1 MHSVR
6 GTDFANLSILEN
18 ASHATAMTVKAG
30 EIMAN
35 YKHKTLTIR
44 TLALIT
50 VLAAGNACATT
61 TFATIT
67 VSQRPGTQL
76 VDIAYDVS
84 SSLTNVVTVSLVV
97 SNATGLVT
105 ATYFT
110 GDIGDGVAAGTG
122 RKIVWN
128 GGADQNGQNLSSLRV
143 SLTASD
149 SSTPPPAG
157 MVAIPSGTFLMGL
170 LEASQDANPQH
181 TVTLSAF
188 TMDKMEVAKST
199 WEQVASWA
207 STHGYDIG
215 KNSAVGKASTH
226 PVAQMT
232 WFSALKWC
240 NARSEMEGLTPCYTN
255 TDGSVYRTGTFNG
268 SCNWAANG
276 YRLPSEAEWEYAARG
291 GAAEKRFPWSGS
303 DEIKHVWANY
313 RSSSGYTY
321 DTSET
326 RGFHPDYSTSEPY
339 TSPVGSFAPNGYG
352 LYDMAGN
359 VYEWCWDWHSAT
371 YYSGSSDHDPKGP
384 SSPSDETNRVIRGGS
399 AYNYATFSK
408 VGYRSKNSPDGTGN
422 HLGFRTVRTALPSG
436 GTVATSA
443 LFNVDFR
450 DYNLT
455 VASAFGTPAPAVG
468 NTTFAWHTTIT
479 GTVQSVVSANG
490 TNWTC
495 TGWIGVGLSPSSGS
509 TSTNTGAL
517 LLTDVASTLTWKW
530 TVSAYQPIVTAQP
543 QSCTKT
549 YADTAVFSVG
559 ATGLPAAT
567 YQWRRNGVNVTNDS
581 RISGAQSN
589 TLTIKKAQLSDAGE
603 FSVVV
608 ANDMGSVTS
617 QAAVLTMNKAVLTV
631 KANNVIRTYNT
642 PNPSLT
648 TTITGF
654 LNNDTASVVSGSPI
668 LSTTATVNSNVDTYP
683 INVSQGFMGAANY
696 SFSLVS
702 GTLTVNKATQ
712 TINFDL
718 PRVIPTDQVRALDA
732 VACSGLPVTCRSDN
746 ESVALVANGRVTTYA
761 TGTAILVAEQL
772 GNENYRPA
780 EHVSKALLVVNPGF
794 EEWAASKNLESPLA
808 DTFALDRNGDGICN
822 GFEYAFGTNLV
833 AGAQALTLR
842 MINGR
847 PVVEIPQQDETTKD
861 YVDVRVEGCTN
872 LLDTANGWT
881 LQMKSASDTSG
892 KPSCRAWYEP
902 ETAPANAFFR
912 LKVGTK

>member
-105 ATYFT
+105 ATHFT

-255 TDGSVYRTGTFNG
+255 TGGGVYRTGTFSG
-268 SCNWAANG
+268 ACNWSANG

-291 GAAEKRFPWSGS
+291 GVAGKRFPWSGS

-617 QAAVLTMNKAVLTV
+617 QAAVLTMNKA
-631 KANNVIRTYNT
+631 
-642 PNPSLT
+642 
-648 TTITGF
+648 
-654 LNNDTASVVSGSPI
+654 
-668 LSTTATVNSNVDTYP
+668 
-683 INVSQGFMGAANY
+683 
-696 SFSLVS
+696 
-702 GTLTVNKATQ
+702 TQ

-772 GNENYRPA
+772 GNENYLPA

-861 YVDVRVEGCTN
+861 YVDVQVEGCTN
-872 LLDTANGWT
+872 LLDTANGWA
-881 LQMKSASDTSG
+881 ASDEVSFRHLRKTLLSRMVRARNSSCECLLQAEG
-892 KPSCRAWYEP
+892 WNKIISHQQMMKFASNVLPSKRFLNKRQFW
-902 ETAPANAFFR
+902 
-912 LKVGTK
+912 V